1 MKFSFNHVKNVKLK
15 KNMMN
20 RKFLLVKVR
29 NVIERCSLNKGV
41 LEKVTKI
48 DRETPVLESFFNKV
62 AGEACNFM

>member
-20 RKFLLVKVR
+20 RKFLLVNVR